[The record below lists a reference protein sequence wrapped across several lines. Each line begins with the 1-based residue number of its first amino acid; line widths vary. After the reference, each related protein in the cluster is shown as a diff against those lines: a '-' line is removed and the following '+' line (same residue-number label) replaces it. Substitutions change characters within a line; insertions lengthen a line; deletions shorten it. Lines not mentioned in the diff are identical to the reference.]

1 MSENDS
7 ESVVQIDEH
16 NLDRECIR
24 LPGDYLKWAHAAAE
38 AKRDA
43 DERKADLAVVHAD
56 LSAIIR
62 NTPGK
67 YGMEKL
73 TEAGLAAAVLL
84 QPEYQKRQRLLRK
97 ANYEFDI
104 AQAVVWALE
113 HKKRSLTLLVEL
125 HGMGY
130 FSNPKVS
137 ERGREA
143 VEQMTQRK
151 VRRHN
156 D

>member
-1 MSENDS
+1 MSENNT

-24 LPGDYLKWAHAAAE
+24 LPSQYLKYAHQAAD
-38 AKRDA
+38 AKRDVA
-43 DERKADLAVVHAD
+43 EAEAELDVVEAELAKKIRVNPEVYGIEKITEAAVKAAIETRETFKAASKKVREARYQSD
-56 LSAIIR
+56 LS
-62 NTPGK
+62 
-67 YGMEKL
+67 
-73 TEAGLAAAVLL
+73 
-84 QPEYQKRQRLLRK
+84 
-97 ANYEFDI
+97 
-104 AQAVVWALE
+104 QAVVWALE
-113 HKKRSLTLLVEL
+113 TKKRTLTLLVEL

-130 FSNPKVS
+130 FSSPKVS

-151 VRRHN
+151 VRRHT